1 MSSLGHARRARAWRW
16 WALALLTFALLPCLG
31 YLAAE
36 LYLLDGGLGMPLDD
50 SFIHLQFARNLA
62 AGDGLAYNPGERV
75 TGSTAP
81 LWTAVLSLGFLLPG
95 NPLAWAKAIG
105 VACHLLAVLAS
116 FHLARALAV
125 PPRLA
130 GLAAGLVAA
139 TSWLVWSSLAAMEVP
154 LFTALA
160 VAGIALHV
168 RERRD
173 PGAPPLSLPLLALSV
188 LARPE
193 GLLLLA
199 LAVVDRLAL
208 PVRCDG
214 ELVLE
219 APAWRRLG
227 EGLLLAAL
235 ALLPMLLVYYALGG
249 SALPT
254 TFSTKAG
261 YGAPGLPQSRY
272 LFEVWGIFVQA
283 QPVATLLAPAGAL
296 VLLRRLGSDDDPGL
310 LAPLWAIALPL
321 AYGVLS
327 GGGKG
332 IFGNFGRYFFPL
344 FPVVVVL
351 GVVALVPLV
360 ERLPGRLRIGRVAIA
375 WPLLLAPLL
384 LLPTLLALVYGAGRY
399 TQSVLNVEDGDV
411 HMARLLGEVL
421 PPEALLAVNDIGA
434 LKYYLPNRVLDL
446 AGIAT
451 PEVHAYARRAFAE
464 TGSYCPGLLAFVR
477 ERRPDYLAVFPGWHG
492 CFGRAEF
499 PELLRVEVAAN
510 ITLGEDRI
518 VLLATPWSRYPLRP
532 RSTTPPPG
540 PGAPNESPP
549 GPPAGG

>member
-1 MSSLGHARRARAWRW
+1 MRRPGPWRW
-16 WALALLTFALLPCLG
+16 LALALLPCLA
-31 YLAAE
+31 YLAGE
-36 LYLLDGGLGMPLDD
+36 LYLLDGGLGFPLDD

-81 LWTAVLSLGFLLPG
+81 LWTALLSLAFLLPG
-95 NPLAWAKAIG
+95 EPLAWAKALG
-105 VACHLLAVLAS
+105 VAWHLLSVLAT
-116 FHLARALAV
+116 HYLARALGA
-125 PPRLA
+125 PRRLA
-130 GLAAGLVAA
+130 ALAAALVAA

-154 LFTALA
+154 LFTALS
-160 VAGIALHV
+160 VAAIACHA

-173 PGAPPLSLPLLALSV
+173 PAAPPLSLPLLALAV

-193 GLLLLA
+193 GILLLLLA
-199 LAVVDRLAL
+199 LFDRVAL
-208 PVRCDG
+208 PVRREG
-214 ELVLE
+214 ELAL
-219 APAWRRLG
+219 ARPPWRRLG
-227 EGLLLAAL
+227 EGLL
-235 ALLPMLLVYYALGG
+235 PVLLVYQVIGG

-261 YGAPGLPQSRY
+261 YGVPGVPQARF
-272 LFEVWGIFVQA
+272 LFEVWGIFVRA

-296 VLLRRLGSDDDPGL
+296 LLLGRLGGDDDPGL
-310 LAPLWAIALPL
+310 LASLWTAALPL

-351 GVVALVPLV
+351 GVLALAPLAG
-360 ERLPGRLRIGRVAIA
+360 RLPTWLRLGRLRLH
-375 WPLLLAPLL
+375 WPLVVGALL
-384 LLPTLLALVYGAGRY
+384 LVPTLAALATGAGRY

-411 HMARLLGEVL
+411 RMARLIGELL
-421 PPEALLAVNDIGA
+421 PPEAVLAVNDIGA
-434 LKYYLPNRVLDL
+434 LKYYLPNRVVDL

-451 PEVHAYARRAFAE
+451 PEVHAYARRAHAE

-477 ERRPDYLAVFPGWHG
+477 DRRPDYLAVFPGWHG
-492 CFGRAEF
+492 CFAAAEF
-499 PELLRVEVAAN
+499 PTLLQVEVEGN

-518 VLLATPWSRYPLRP
+518 VLMGTPWTRYPLRRAAAALAP
-532 RSTTPPPG
+532 AAAPLALTPHRPPP
-540 PGAPNESPP
+540 AL
-549 GPPAGG
+549 AGG